1 MPRKTTTRNRKSR
14 VRSYMRTT
22 PSGKRIRVKS
32 YLRKTQ

>member
-1 MPRKTTTRNRKSR
+1 MPRKTQRTKRSR
-14 VRSYMRTT
+14 VKSYMRTT